1 MKMKK
6 LSISERRSGKV
17 IIVDLEGNI
26 RLGDGSMEFRRLIR
40 QLVQTSEK
48 KILLNLAR
56 VTYIDSSGLGEIVA
70 GFTSIQKIDGKLK
83 LLHLT
88 RRVSELMMMTKLLTV
103 FESFANEAEAVRSFQ
118 TDSENAAP
126 EQSSIVTG
134 KLNPA
139 VINL

>member
-17 IIVDLEGNI
+17 IVVDLEGNI

-40 QLVQTSEK
+40 QLAQTGEK

-70 GFTSIQKIDGKLK
+70 GFTSLQKIDGKMK

-88 RRVSELMMMTKLLTV
+88 GRVSELMMITKLLTV
-103 FESFANEAEAVRSFQ
+103 FESFDDEAEAVSSFQ
-118 TDSENAAP
+118 TDSENVEP

>member
-1 MKMKK
+1 MNK
-6 LSISERRSGKV
+6 LNITERRSGSV
-17 IIVDLEGNI
+17 IVVDLAGNI

-40 QLVQTSEK
+40 QLAQNGEK

-70 GFTSIQKIDGKLK
+70 GFTSLRKVDGRMK

-88 RRVSELMMMTKLLTV
+88 RRVNELMMITKLLTV
-103 FESFANEAEAVRSFQ
+103 FETFDNETEAVRSFEK
-118 TDSENAAP
+118 DSENIEP
-126 EQSSIVTG
+126 EQSSVVTG

-139 VINL
+139 IVNL